1 MTLHA
6 SHPAIKIEGIGK
18 RYHIGAKPGSGSL
31 YDRIGRAMH
40 RTRGKVPNQHPVIW
54 ALKDVSFEVEAGTVV
69 GILGRN
75 GSGKT
80 TLMKIIA
87 RVTAPTE
94 GEVETRG
101 RIGAMLQAGA
111 GFHPELTGRD
121 NIRLSGAVLGM
132 SRDEVRELEGV
143 IIEFAGIDDFL
154 DTPVKF
160 YSSGMNMRLA
170 FSVSAHLNAD
180 IMLIDEVLAVG
191 DAPFQ
196 QKCHDRIL
204 ELVKLGRTVLFVSHQ
219 IDSVRDLCSAAVV
232 LQSGQL
238 RYHGEAEGGIVFY
251 QEEILRRPRR

>member
-1 MTLHA
+1 MTTQA
-6 SHPAIKIEGIGK
+6 IHPAIKIEGISK
-18 RYHIGAKPGSGSL
+18 KYHIGAKPGSGSL

-40 RTRGKVPNQHPVIW
+40 HARGKAPDPHPIIW
-54 ALKDVSFEVEAGTVV
+54 ALKDVSFEVESGTVV

-75 GSGKT
+75 GSGKS

-132 SRDEVRELEGV
+132 SREEVRDLEGA
-143 IIEFAGIDDFL
+143 IIEFAGIDAFL

-196 QKCHDRIL
+196 EKCHDRIL
-204 ELVKLGRTVLFVSHQ
+204 ELVKMGRTVLFVSHSM
-219 IDSVRDLCSAAVV
+219 DSVESLCSAAVV
-232 LQSGQL
+232 LQSGVM
-238 RYHGEAEGGIVFY
+238 RFHGDAQEGIAFY
-251 QEEILRRPRR
+251 KHEILRKPRQ